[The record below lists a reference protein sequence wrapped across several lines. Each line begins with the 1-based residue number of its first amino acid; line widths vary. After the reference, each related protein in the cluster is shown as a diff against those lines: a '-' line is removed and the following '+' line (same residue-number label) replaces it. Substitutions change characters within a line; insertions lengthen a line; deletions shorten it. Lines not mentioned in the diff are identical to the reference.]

1 MATSEELASVR
12 DRLFGLVRDDQ
23 IRQVRIARP
32 DPALIASFLAIED
45 VSSMVSDAMDRLGIG
60 GRVPGST
67 LRPLA
72 KGQRVCG
79 PAITIRYA
87 THGGD
92 VSAVVQRGERSRLGE
107 RDMYALGQP
116 GDIAVF
122 DCGGETQASV
132 MGSISAR
139 WARRFGV
146 GGCLVDGAIRDVEG
160 VEAAGI
166 QVWSRSVT
174 PVSGNH
180 RMAALEVNGTVAL
193 AGVPVTPGD
202 LVVAD
207 STGIC
212 VVPAEH
218 VGALSAEV
226 QRIQRGEQS
235 VIDAID
241 AGVAP
246 RDMPAYTI

>member
-23 IRQVRIARP
+23 IRRVSIPRP
-32 DPALIASFLAIED
+32 DPALIASLLAIED

-72 KGQRVCG
+72 SGQRVCG

-107 RDMYALGQP
+107 RDMYALGQA

-122 DCGGETQASV
+122 DCGGQAHASV
-132 MGSISAR
+132 LGALSAR

-146 GGCLVDGAIRDVEG
+146 GGCIVDGAVRDVEG
-160 VEAAGI
+160 IGAQGL

-180 RMAALEVNGTVAL
+180 RMAAIEVNGTIAL

-212 VVPAEH
+212 IVPAEQ
-218 VGALSAEV
+218 VDAVSAQLQV
-226 QRIQRGEQS
+226 IQRGERS
-235 VIDAID
+235 VIAAID